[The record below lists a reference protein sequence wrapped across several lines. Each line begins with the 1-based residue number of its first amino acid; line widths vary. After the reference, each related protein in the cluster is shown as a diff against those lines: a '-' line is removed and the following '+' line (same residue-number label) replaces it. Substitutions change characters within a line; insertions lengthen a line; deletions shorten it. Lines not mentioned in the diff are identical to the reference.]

1 MAARLTLA
9 CVGCRICRGLGVP
22 QSRPKLRAGVARLQP
37 AANAAGRQRLRALAL
52 AFALA
57 FALGLAWRLPADF
70 ARLHSALLASA
81 APMASDVS
89 FAHWID
95 GCTRRT

>member
-52 AFALA
+52 AFAL
-57 FALGLAWRLPADF
+57 GLARRLPADF
-70 ARLHSALLASA
+70 ARFHSALLASA

-95 GCTRRT
+95 GCTRRTNGP